1 MSQGLRLTERWM
13 QRALWLVAVVFA
25 GFLVG
30 LGGKIVENL
39 RKIEPVPT
47 VEQFMDPQQ
56 AASLQGELETA
67 RTVREDA
74 GARLEQ
80 ARQKHQVAG
89 ANTRA
94 ANESFKNWIA
104 TRRATTSPDQD
115 TELVERTRALDALQA
130 AEHTALG
137 AVQAEEQKLLDAS
150 QASDRAQKR
159 WNDLASPA
167 FGAAEQAANARDLR
181 IFAYRLAITLPLL
194 VMAGW
199 LYAKK
204 RQSRYWP
211 FAWGF
216 ILFALIAF
224 FVELVPYLPSYG
236 GYVRYVVGI
245 ILTVLAGRHA
255 IVSLQRYL
263 ERQKAAEALPEAQRR
278 DTMRYDAAIKRL
290 EKNVCPGCERAIDLK
305 DRALDFCP
313 HCGIGLFDHCG
324 RCTTRKNV
332 FARYCFSC
340 GIPANTKLA
349 D

>member
-1 MSQGLRLTERWM
+1 MSQGLRLTEQWM
-13 QRALWLVAVVFA
+13 QRALWLVAVIFA

-30 LGGKIVENL
+30 LGGKLVDNL
-39 RKIEPVPT
+39 RNAEPVPT
-47 VEQFMDPQQ
+47 VEQFMDPRQ
-56 AASLQGELETA
+56 AAGLQAELETA
-67 RTVREDA
+67 RTQREEA

-80 ARQKHQVAG
+80 ARQKHQVAS

-94 ANESFKNWIA
+94 ATESFKNWIA
-104 TRRATTSPDQD
+104 TRRATTLPDQD

-130 AEHTALG
+130 AEHSALG

-150 QASDRAQKR
+150 QASDRAQTR
-159 WNDLASPA
+159 WNDLATPA
-167 FGAAEQAANARDLR
+167 LGAAEKAATARELR
-181 IFAYRLAITLPLL
+181 IFVYRLAITLPLL
-194 VMAGW
+194 AVAGW

-204 RQSRYWP
+204 RHGRYWP

-216 ILFALIAF
+216 IFFALIAF

-245 ILTVLAGRHA
+245 VLTVLAGRHA
-255 IVSLQRYL
+255 IMSLQRYL

-278 DTMRYDAAIKRL
+278 RTLRYDAAITRL
-290 EKNVCPGCERAIDLK
+290 QKSVCPGCERQIDLK
-305 DRALDFCP
+305 DKALDFCP